1 MPRRVQATEGEDD
14 LRFVQVFPCRC
25 VISSGFFL
33 FVYPDFLTFSFF
45 FNGSKVAMNMLRCTI
60 LYTFLTFLCHWAN
73 AEQPVSYPIQWD
85 NVAPNPPSPR
95 NLASPYIGKCICDST
110 WGSCDPNCCCDIDCT
125 LEEKKMFPFCLQETI
140 GSPSIEYCYAQRQD
154 KKVFQASQRYLDK
167 VHRGKRAVCIVR
179 ANNIKDMDP
188 FFILPKA
195 ISKPSDKLVDD
206 WDGPKEANDY
216 VVNGDLLLMK
226 RIEVA
231 TAIHEMRTMGLFR
244 IPSGRQDGSCT
255 VEGRRVRFM
264 NPIDSTVCVL
274 SGAKVCALFP
284 TNIYANLFL
293 GAPGSSVS
301 QNFTPIQLQFFDD
314 VSGKLLAQVNAT
326 SSLPE
331 VYRSVIIG
339 NVCKNGVVRAQTL
352 LVYNS
357 TDIGLSLM
365 NATTRLY
372 LRDIDKETLASM
384 LFQVE
389 FSRLGGKTPASYFS
403 GTPGYSEGARVR
415 AGTLLEEKGKTAI
428 SERVSGFSIP
438 SGDISCY
445 KNKYRSVGFLYDV
458 VSSGCTISLS
468 ELDLRHI
475 CAGKGTSE
483 ILRNILSI
491 HVKHSSSFDGETK
504 PINYVA
510 RTNDAL
516 ANDTTSWVKIVGMNF
531 SDIEPAPYDAVR
543 RQCSN
548 IYVGLRYT
556 FVVSRVGA
564 VFNPQDVIVA
574 AFADP
579 IIGSWRIRNKMDFSE
594 AAVSTQ
600 RFRFLVTFRW
610 TNAGLQKTGHRRV
623 TAPPIFPPLDDTIFY
638 PFSPP
643 G

>member
-1 MPRRVQATEGEDD
+1 MFFIR
-14 LRFVQVFPCRC
+14 
-25 VISSGFFL
+25 GFNYL
-33 FVYPDFLTFSFF
+33 FS
-45 FNGSKVAMNMLRCTI
+45 GSKVAMNPSWYTI
-60 LYTFLTFLCHWAN
+60 LYTFFTFVFYSAN
-73 AEQPVSYPIQWD
+73 AERPVSYPIQWD
-85 NVAPNPPSPR
+85 SVAPNPPSPR
-95 NLASPYIGKCICDST
+95 NLASPYIGTCICDST

-125 LEEKKMFPFCLQETI
+125 VEEKKIFSFCLQETI

-154 KKVFQASQRYLDK
+154 TKVLHASQRRLDK
-167 VHRGKRAVCIVR
+167 VRTGSRAVCIVR
-179 ANNIKDMDP
+179 ANNIKDMDSL
-188 FFILPKA
+188 FILPKS
-195 ISKPSDKLVDD
+195 ISKPSDKLTDD
-206 WDGPKEANDY
+206 WGGPKEANGY
-216 VVNGDLLLMK
+216 VVNGNLLLMK

-231 TAIHEMRTMGLFR
+231 TATHEMRTMGLFR
-244 IPSGRQDGSCT
+244 IPTGSQDGSCT

-284 TNIYANLFL
+284 TDIYANLFL
-293 GAPGSSVS
+293 EAPGSSAS
-301 QNFTPIQLQFFDD
+301 HSFTPIQLQILDD
-314 VSGKLLAQVNAT
+314 VSGKLLAKVNAI
-326 SSLPE
+326 SSIPK
-331 VYRSVIIG
+331 VYHSAISG

-357 TDIGLSLM
+357 TDTGLFLI
-365 NATTRLY
+365 NATTKLY
-372 LRDIDKETLASM
+372 LRDIDKETLTPM

-403 GTPGYSEGARVR
+403 GTPGYSEGARLR
-415 AGTLLEEKGKTAI
+415 AGTLLEEKGKAAI

-458 VSSGCTISLS
+458 LSSGCRISLS
-468 ELDLRHI
+468 ELDLRRI

-491 HVKHSSSFDGETK
+491 RVKHSFSFDGETR
-504 PINYVA
+504 PIDYVA

-531 SDIEPAPYDAVR
+531 SDIKPAPYDAVK

-556 FVVSRVGA
+556 FVLSRVGA
-564 VFNPQDVIVA
+564 EFNPQDIIAA

-579 IIGSWRIRNKMDFSE
+579 IIGSWRIRNKTDFSE

-610 TNAGLQKTGHRRV
+610 ANSGLQKTGYRRV
-623 TAPPIFPPLDDTIFY
+623 IAPPILPRLDDTIFY